1 MATIRGGG
9 EMSER
14 RPGKNAPEIPRI
26 PKPQPEVPGRTGAPP
41 GREIP
46 GIPRP
51 EPEMPGRVPRR
62 PEAPIDPNAPG
73 E

>member
-1 MATIRGGG
+1 MAEPT
-9 EMSER
+9 
-14 RPGKNAPEIPRI
+14 RPGQNAPEIPSI
-26 PKPQPEVPGRTGAPP
+26 PPPEPELPKRQGAPP

-51 EPEMPGRVPRR
+51 EPEMPRSPPR
-62 PEAPIDPNAPG
+62 PEAPFDPNAPG